1 MRQEVTLNF
10 GRAGT
15 VTAHLHPGAETW
27 APDRARRWLDDQ
39 FVALECEPLRV
50 SGKVLS
56 ADKVLAVAGALGLER
71 LTQDEALR
79 DDFARAVTA
88 ALGRPLVTVDVDA
101 GSVTF

>member
-1 MRQEVTLNF
+1 MRQEVTVNY
-10 GRAGT
+10 GRAGS
-15 VTAHLHPGAETW
+15 VTAMLHPGTVAW
-27 APDRARRWLDDQ
+27 APDVARRWLDDQ

-79 DDFARAVTA
+79 SDFAQAVTA
-88 ALGRPLVTVDVDA
+88 ALGRPLVTVDVDT